1 MSISRTHSYSN
12 KIFKAGE
19 FSNGLK
25 TIIQQFSPKSESL
38 EFMFHQKLA
47 DGSQKINGK
56 STYTELEEI
65 CDLSSSRTSIN
76 GLFKDTNGDYCNFD
90 IAGHSNHISINFS
103 APTGEKVSKFF
114 NLVENE
120 LGLKETEST
129 FKTNDKKK
137 KLEQWKKLLEK
148 EAKKEE
154 DYNKSIEKRFQKL
167 EKRLGEIEEAQ
178 RQNKLRCFL
187 SFKFENPQ
195 TKTKALKVTQLLD
208 LSDVEVITGEP
219 YEPRK
224 VSEKVKATL
233 NQHLD
238 FICLIVTSDGETMW
252 TRDEINLAHSKGVP
266 LVPLVEEGATFTPG
280 MFGDHEE
287 IRFPSAQIEEA
298 FIKLLEAVNFIRS
311 NPKQIE
317 K

>member
-1 MSISRTHSYSN
+1 MVAVSLKKKTKKKERKTEGDKKEDLVKEVVEI
-12 KIFKAGE
+12 KEEVQEEKKEVEEKVEEAKEEFKKE
-19 FSNGLK
+19 E
-25 TIIQQFSPKSESL
+25 PK
-38 EFMFHQKLA
+38 
-47 DGSQKINGK
+47 
-56 STYTELEEI
+56 LEEA
-65 CDLSSSRTSIN
+65 T
-76 GLFKDTNGDYCNFD
+76 
-90 IAGHSNHISINFS
+90 A
-103 APTGEKVSKFF
+103 APDE
-114 NLVENE
+114 EE
-120 LGLKETEST
+120 L
-129 FKTNDKKK
+129 KKK
-137 KLEQWKKLLEK
+137 MAEDIKKVEEAEKILEK